1 MTVGRRSKFPGPPH
15 HLPRAEVTQLFSPFG
30 QVEILEESD
39 REDKTEANRFNL
51 DWMVKV
57 VYLIKSI

>member
-1 MTVGRRSKFPGPPH
+1 M
-15 HLPRAEVTQLFSPFG
+15 TQLFSPFG